1 MAEREGKIHARMA
14 RMNKKKNMQELVKR
28 QIVCRNDRKKLK
40 KQNHAGMLG
49 ID

>member
-14 RMNKKKNMQELVKR
+14 RMNKKKMQELVRR